1 MPDKISQS
9 YCEGDGAVS
18 RDTGFP
24 KHGAMLRIGARGKRG
39 AARWGIG
46 KLVAYSNFSQFQ
58 IGPSLHHT
66 RMRQGTCPASHKRSR
81 CSGIA

>member
-1 MPDKISQS
+1 MPDKIPQS
-9 YCEGDGAVS
+9 DCNRDVAVG

-24 KHGAMLRIGARGKRG
+24 KHGAMLRIGARGKRS
-39 AARWGIG
+39 AARWGVG
-46 KLVAYSNFSQFQ
+46 KLGAYSNFSQFQ
-58 IGPSLHHT
+58 ISPSLHHA

>member
-39 AARWGIG
+39 AARWGVG
-46 KLVAYSNFSQFQ
+46 KLGAYSNFMQFQ
-58 IGPSLHHT
+58 IDPSLPI
-66 RMRQGTCPASHKRSR
+66 RE
-81 CSGIA
+81 